1 MGEPS
6 RSPRVTRRPAAPC
19 TLKRRA
25 SLSRKKT
32 SGFRLAVAPG
42 WARLARARGV
52 GTAFAREARRDLTM
66 TTSTLLLSQ
75 SGRYS
80 AFYSELTRRLSRLRF
95 DVNYRVRRLQE
106 VLAELGVSVE
116 ARTVLDFGFGAG
128 ELLASFPKSC
138 ALIGVDV
145 SASAV
150 ASARRDPQLSSFA
163 SARFFT
169 ASEQHPERLPDV
181 RADIIV
187 SSHVLEHVPDDRAM
201 LGALFERLVPG
212 GTLVVFVPIEEPDY
226 IMFHRRNYSL
236 QSISERVEQAG
247 FELRHAEG
255 SMYVN
260 GHIWKLLTIP
270 SRRRWPVFGT
280 LADALR
286 MGCLGALPYPAL
298 ACVDRSLFRLGFGAR
313 QALVV
318 AERPARP
325 TR

>member
-1 MGEPS
+1 M
-6 RSPRVTRRPAAPC
+6 AAGGQG
-19 TLKRRA
+19 A
-25 SLSRKKT
+25 SASAANGT
-32 SGFRLAVAPG
+32 PF
-42 WARLARARGV
+42 ARG
-52 GTAFAREARRDLTM
+52 GHRDLAM
-66 TTSTLLLSQ
+66 TPTTLLLSQ
-75 SGRYS
+75 TGRYS
-80 AFYSELTRRLSRLRF
+80 AFYSELARRLSRLRF

-106 VLAELGVSVE
+106 VLVELGVCVE
-116 ARTVLDFGFGAG
+116 GRTVLDFGFGAG

-145 SASAV
+145 STSAV
-150 ASARRDPQLSSFA
+150 ESARRDRQLATFA

-169 ASEQHPERLPDV
+169 ASEQHPERLPEV
-181 RADIIV
+181 QADIIIT
-187 SSHVLEHVPDDRAM
+187 SHVLEHVPDDRAM
-201 LGALFERLVPG
+201 LAALFERLVPG

-236 QSISERVEQAG
+236 QSISERIEHAG
-247 FELRHAEG
+247 FALRRAEG

-286 MGCLGALPYPAL
+286 MSCLGALPYPAL
-298 ACVDRSLFRLGFGAR
+298 ARVDQSLFRLGFGAR

-318 AERPARP
+318 AERPSL
-325 TR
+325 